1 MGFTEFYWV
10 LLGFTGFY
18 WVLLGFTG
26 FYWVPLG
33 FVLEH
38 GHRLAHLLKRYLTA
52 GRHRKPSSSMG
63 LARQRRRSSGE
74 NVSCWNFY
82 AGRFHHLPIGWPVRV
97 GLGRLALVRFRSPQR
112 SRSGRVG
119 CAESKRNRPA
129 SGHDFIRPA
138 VQLWKS
144 AAGCRIPPRNPFRF
158 LHLVWWFSFSFGQ
171 RWPNEWS
178 QKLSAAVGR
187 AHYGNSVLVR
197 CWYER
202 RAGWRASS
210 FLLFFFGPGSILF
223 CCRDFYDSYRSPW
236 QRRPGI
242 NTHSAVSERIFHFVP
257 PLRKRP
263 QSMAAF
269 RAKAARESPASSRA
283 SRFRGISN
291 GPSRN
296 ESLLGFTGFYW
307 VSLGFT
313 GFYFVLPGFTGFL
326 PSFTAYYWVL
336 LRITG
341 FYRVLLGFT
350 AFHWVLL
357 GVTGFYWALP
367 GFTGFY

>member
-1 MGFTEFYWV
+1 MGFTEFQRFFYYWVLPSFMGFYWV
-10 LLGFTGFY
+10 LLGFTRFY

-171 RWPNEWS
+171 HVV
-178 QKLSAAVGR
+178 K
-187 AHYGNSVLVR
+187 
-197 CWYER
+197 
-202 RAGWRASS
+202 
-210 FLLFFFGPGSILF
+210 
-223 CCRDFYDSYRSPW
+223 
-236 QRRPGI
+236 
-242 NTHSAVSERIFHFVP
+242 THAP
-257 PLRKRP
+257 T
-263 QSMAAF
+263 
-269 RAKAARESPASSRA
+269 
-283 SRFRGISN
+283 SN
-291 GPSRN
+291 I
-296 ESLLGFTGFYW
+296 
-307 VSLGFT
+307 V
-313 GFYFVLPGFTGFL
+313 
-326 PSFTAYYWVL
+326 
-336 LRITG
+336 
-341 FYRVLLGFT
+341 
-350 AFHWVLL
+350 
-357 GVTGFYWALP
+357 
-367 GFTGFY
+367 